1 VSPDP
6 AAAPSSTE
14 ITIRPVEPADY
25 DALARI
31 TLEAYEGNRDD
42 LGDDY
47 RDELRNVA
55 GRAAA
60 CPLLVAVAPDGGVL
74 GGVAY
79 VPGPDNPMSELE
91 RDGEAGIRMLAVDP
105 DAQGLGV
112 GRALTVACLHRAREE
127 GRSGMALYTR
137 PANVPAQ
144 RLYASLGFVR
154 DPDRDWEY
162 EPGHW
167 LWAFQR
173 AF

>member
-1 VSPDP
+1 L
-6 AAAPSSTE
+6 TGFR
-14 ITIRPVEPADY
+14 IRVVEPADF

-31 TLEAYEGNRDD
+31 TVEAYEGNRDD

-47 RDELRNVA
+47 RDELRDIA

-60 CPLLVAVAPDGGVL
+60 CPVLVAVAPGGGVL

-105 DAQGLGV
+105 AAQGLGV
-112 GRALTVACLHRAREE
+112 GRALTVACLERAREE
-127 GRSGMALYTR
+127 GASGMALYTR

-144 RLYASLGFVR
+144 RLYESLGFVR
-154 DPDRDWEY
+154 DPDRDWQY
-162 EPGHW
+162 ERGQW
-167 LWAFQR
+167 L
-173 AF
+173 

>member
-1 VSPDP
+1 MSPDP
-6 AAAPSSTE
+6 AAAPSSTDF
-14 ITIRPVEPADY
+14 TIRPVEPADY

-47 RDELRNVA
+47 RDELRTSPG
-55 GRAAA
+55 GRPPARCWLRSLPMAE
-60 CPLLVAVAPDGGVL
+60 LL

-112 GRALTVACLHRAREE
+112 GRALTVACLDRAREE

-154 DPDRDWEY
+154 DPDRDWQY
-162 EPGHW
+162 ERGHW
-167 LWAFQR
+167 LWAFQL

>member
-1 VSPDP
+1 MSPDS
-6 AAAPSSTE
+6 AAARSSTQF
-14 ITIRPVEPADY
+14 TIRPVGPAEY

-47 RDELRNVA
+47 RDELRDVA

-60 CPLLVAVAPDGGVL
+60 CPVLVAIGHDGTVL

-79 VPGPDNPMSELE
+79 VPGRSNPMSELE
-91 RDGEAGIRMLAVDP
+91 RDGEAGIRMLSVDP
-105 DAQGLGV
+105 AAQGLGV
-112 GRALTVACLHRAREE
+112 GRALTVACLERARAD

-144 RLYASLGFVR
+144 QLYASLGFVR